1 MNDSKPRGERGQIA
15 AGVAARY
22 RDGADPGEIMREY
35 GISKS
40 TLYGHLRRL
49 GVELRRTPGA
59 PTDRSRYAKGDR
71 DDAARAAHTRDG
83 QERRAAAREAA
94 GTEWPE
100 QDDKWVLKRSVALS
114 ARLEAVIDAL
124 RGDLPL
130 GAWIREAVLEK
141 AARDAGITVEELDTV
156 KRPVQ
161 RRRNYRERQQDGKT

>member
-1 MNDSKPRGERGQIA
+1 MNDTRPRDQGGKRA
-15 AGVAARY
+15 PA
-22 RDGADPGEIMREY
+22 EI
-35 GISKS
+35 
-40 TLYGHLRRL
+40 
-49 GVELRRTPGA
+49 
-59 PTDRSRYAKGDR
+59 TDLSRYAKGDR
-71 DDAARAAHTRDG
+71 DDAARAAKARDG
-83 QERRAAAREAA
+83 RERRAAAREAA